1 MVKRISPVV
10 LKELMESSRAHAVL
24 DVRDPMEF
32 HEKQIFMTTN
42 APRAAI
48 EFLATRLVPV
58 KATPVV
64 CMDEGGL
71 RAERVAELLEEC
83 GYADV
88 SVLEGGLG
96 GWEAQG
102 FPTASGTNV
111 PSKDF
116 GERIHVENEV
126 PEITARELYDLIEG
140 DTPPRIFDTRTEV
153 EFERFCVPTG
163 RSLPGG
169 ELILHAWDL
178 DQDRK
183 TPLIINCAGRT
194 RSIIGTQA
202 LHRLGVTHAR
212 ALKNGGM
219 GIMLEGLQ
227 LEEGKPSEIPAPSEE
242 SRAHGEVLGA
252 QVAEEEGI
260 PFVSVEELRE
270 LQSQADSRT
279 LYVLDVR
286 LAPEFSGGHIP
297 GAISIPGGQAAQRT
311 DEVIAVRAGKIVTYC
326 DKNARGVMAA
336 YWLRQMG
343 LDVSVLRGGLTA
355 WREAGGGIEKPS
367 EAASGESPAGAGKI
381 LLLEQARAQV
391 RSCSAGE
398 ASARRPRFGAVLDV
412 DLSSSFE
419 RGHLPGSVW
428 VSRGRFEDEAPGRA
442 ENQRA
447 RVLCVCEDGRKSAL
461 SAFALQKLGYRRA
474 GYLEGGK
481 KAWREAGF
489 SLDTGSEGI
498 DAQPKDVQL
507 KPYDI
512 GRGAMEGYLT
522 WEENLGKKYARK

>member
-10 LKELMESSRAHAVL
+10 LKDLMDSSSAHAVL

-42 APRAAI
+42 APRGEVEILAA
-48 EFLATRLVPV
+48 RLVPV
-58 KATPVV
+58 KSTPVV

-71 RAERVAELLEEC
+71 RAERVAALFEEC

-96 GWEAQG
+96 AWEAQG

-126 PEITARELYDLIEG
+126 PEITARELYDLIDG

-178 DQDRK
+178 DQDK
-183 TPLIINCAGRT
+183 ETPLIINCAGRT

-219 GIMLEGLQ
+219 GIILEGLQ
-227 LEEGKPSEIPAPSEE
+227 LEEGKPSEIPAPSDQ

-260 PFVSVEELRE
+260 PFVSVEELRA
-270 LQSQADSRT
+270 LQAQADSST

-311 DEVIAVRAGKIVTYC
+311 DEVVAVRAGKIVTYC
-326 DKNARGVMAA
+326 DKNARGIMAA
-336 YWLRQMG
+336 YWLREMG

-355 WREAGGGIEKPS
+355 WCENGGVLEKPS
-367 EAASGESPAGAGKI
+367 EAASGESPAGAGEV
-381 LLLEQARAQV
+381 LLLEQARAQT
-391 RSCSAGE
+391 RAFSSGE
-398 ASARRPRFGAVLDV
+398 ASARRFGAILDV
-412 DLSSSFE
+412 DLSSSYE
-419 RGHLPGSVW
+419 GGHLPGSLW
-428 VSRGRFEDEAPGRA
+428 VSRGRLEEEAPERA
-442 ENQRA
+442 ENKRA
-447 RVLCVCEDGRKSAL
+447 RVMCVCEDGRKSAL
-461 SAFALQKLGYRRA
+461 SALVLQKIGYRRA

-481 KAWREAGF
+481 AAWREAGH
-489 SLDTGSEGI
+489 SLDTGREGI

-512 GRGAMEGYLT
+512 GRSAMEGYLT

>member
-10 LKELMESSRAHAVL
+10 LKELMESGRPHAVL

-42 APRAAI
+42 APRGDIELLAA
-48 EFLATRLVPV
+48 RLVPV

-64 CMDEGGL
+64 CMDEGGP
-71 RAERVAELLEEC
+71 RAERVADLLEEC

-88 SVLEGGLG
+88 SVLAGGLG
-96 GWEAQG
+96 AWEAQG

-116 GERIHVENEV
+116 GERIHVENAV

-178 DQDRK
+178 DQDRE

-194 RSIIGTQA
+194 RSIIGAQA

-219 GIMLEGLQ
+219 GIMLEGLK
-227 LEEGKPSEIPAPSEE
+227 LDEGKPSEIPAPSEE
-242 SRAHGEVLGA
+242 SRAHAEVLGA

-260 PFVSVEELRE
+260 PFVSVEELRALKAE
-270 LQSQADSRT
+270 AEGRT

-286 LAPEFSGGHIP
+286 LAPEFSEGHVP

-311 DEVIAVRAGKIVTYC
+311 DEVIAVRAGKVVAYC

-355 WREAGGGIEKPS
+355 WCEAGGALEKPS
-367 EAASGESPAGAGKI
+367 EAASGESPAGAEEV
-381 LLLEQARAQV
+381 LLLEGARAQT
-391 RSCSAGE
+391 RAYSAGE
-398 ASARRPRFGAVLDV
+398 ASARRPRFGAILDV
-412 DLSSSFE
+412 DLSSSFD
-419 RGHLPGSVW
+419 RGHLPDSVW
-428 VSRGRFEDEAPGRA
+428 VSRGRLEDEAPGRA
-442 ENQRA
+442 VNKRA

-461 SAFALQKLGYRRA
+461 SALALQRLGYRRA

-481 KAWREAGF
+481 AAWREAGF
-489 SLDTGSEGI
+489 SLETGREGL
-498 DAQPKDVQL
+498 DDPPRDVQL

>member
-1 MVKRISPVV
+1 MVKRISPAE
-10 LKELMESSRAHAVL
+10 LKEWMESDRAHAVL

-32 HEKQIFMTTN
+32 HEKQIFLATN
-42 APRAAI
+42 APRGAV
-48 EFLATRLVPV
+48 EFLAERLVPV
-58 KATPVV
+58 KSTPVV
-64 CMDEGGL
+64 CVDEGGP
-71 RAERVAELLEEC
+71 RAERVASLLEEC

-96 GWEAQG
+96 AWEADG
-102 FPTASGTNV
+102 LPTVSGTNV

-126 PEITARELYDLIEG
+126 PEITARELYALIES

-178 DQDRK
+178 DQDK
-183 TPLIINCAGRT
+183 DSPLIINCAGRT

-219 GIMLEGLQ
+219 GIILEGLK
-227 LEEGKPSEIPAPSEE
+227 LEEGKPSEIPAPSEQ

-252 QVAEEEGI
+252 QIAEEEGI
-260 PFVSVEELRE
+260 PFISVEELRA
-270 LQSQADSRT
+270 LQAEADSRT

-286 LAPEFSGGHIP
+286 LAPEFSGDHIP

-311 DEVIAVRAGKIVTYC
+311 DEVIAVRSGKIVTYC

-343 LDVSVLRGGLTA
+343 LDVSVLRGGLNA
-355 WREAGGGIEKPS
+355 WQAAGGALDKPS
-367 EAASGESPAGAGKI
+367 AASSGESPAGAGDV
-381 LLLEQARAQV
+381 LLLKEARAQT
-391 RSCSAGE
+391 RAYSSGE
-398 ASARRPRFGAVLDV
+398 ASARKFGAILDV
-412 DLSSSFE
+412 DLSSSYE
-419 RGHLPGSVW
+419 KGHLPGSVW
-428 VSRGRFEDEAPGRA
+428 ISRGRLEEEVIERVGDKK
-442 ENQRA
+442 A
-447 RVLCVCEDGRKSAL
+447 RVMCVCEDGRKSAL
-461 SAFALQKLGYRRA
+461 SALSLQKIGYRRA
-474 GYLEGGK
+474 GYLVGGK
-481 KAWREAGF
+481 TAWREAGYP
-489 SLDTGSEGI
+489 LDTGREGI
-498 DAQPKDVQL
+498 DEQPKDVQL

-522 WEENLGKKYARK
+522 WEENLGRKYARK

>member
-1 MVKRISPVV
+1 MVKRISPVE

-42 APRAAI
+42 APRGAV
-48 EFLATRLVPV
+48 EFLAERLVPV

-64 CMDEGGL
+64 CMDEGGP
-71 RAERVAELLEEC
+71 RAERVASLFEEC
-83 GYADV
+83 GYTDV

-96 GWEAQG
+96 AWEAGG

-116 GERIHVENEV
+116 GERIHVENAV
-126 PEITARELYDLIEG
+126 PEITAPELYALIEG

-178 DQDRK
+178 DQDK
-183 TPLIINCAGRT
+183 ETPLIINCAGRT

-219 GIMLEGLQ
+219 GIMLEGLE
-227 LEEGKPSEIPAPSEE
+227 LEEGKPSEIPAPSEQ

-252 QVAEEEGI
+252 QVAEEEGV
-260 PFVSVEELRE
+260 PFVSVEELRA
-270 LQSQADSRT
+270 LQAEAGSRT

-311 DEVIAVRAGKIVTYC
+311 DEVIAVRAGKIVAYC

-355 WREAGGGIEKPS
+355 WCEAGGALEKPS
-367 EAASGESPAGAGKI
+367 EAASGESPAGAGEI
-381 LLLEQARAQV
+381 LLLEGSRAQT
-391 RSCSAGE
+391 RAYSAGE

-419 RGHLPGSVW
+419 RGHLPDSVW
-428 VSRGRFEDEAPGRA
+428 VSRGRIEEEAPERVG
-442 ENQRA
+442 NQRA

-461 SAFALQKLGYRRA
+461 SALALQRLGYRRA

-481 KAWREAGF
+481 AAWREAGH
-489 SLDTGSEGI
+489 SLDTGREGL
-498 DAQPKDVQL
+498 DAQPRDVQL

-512 GRGAMEGYLT
+512 GRSAMEGYLT

>member
-10 LKELMESSRAHAVL
+10 LKDLMESSSAHAVL

-42 APRAAI
+42 APRGEVEI
-48 EFLATRLVPV
+48 LAERLVPV
-58 KATPVV
+58 KSTPVV

-71 RAERVAELLEEC
+71 RAERVAALFEEC

-96 GWEAQG
+96 AWEAQG

-178 DQDRK
+178 DQDK
-183 TPLIINCAGRT
+183 ETPLIINCAGRT

-219 GIMLEGLQ
+219 GIILEGLQ
-227 LEEGKPSEIPAPSEE
+227 LEEGKPSEIPAPSEQ

-260 PFVSVEELRE
+260 PFVSVEELRA
-270 LQSQADSRT
+270 LQAEAGSRT

-311 DEVIAVRAGKIVTYC
+311 DEVVAVRAGKIVTYC

-336 YWLRQMG
+336 YWLREMG

-355 WREAGGGIEKPS
+355 WSEAGGVLEKPN
-367 EAASGESPAGAGKI
+367 EAASGESPAGAGEV
-381 LLLEQARAQV
+381 LLLEQARSQA
-391 RSCSAGE
+391 RAYSSGE
-398 ASARRPRFGAVLDV
+398 ASARRFGAILDV
-412 DLSSSFE
+412 DLSSSYE
-419 RGHLPGSVW
+419 RGHLPGSLW
-428 VSRGRFEDEAPGRA
+428 VSRGRLEEQAPERA
-442 ENQRA
+442 GNKRA
-447 RVLCVCEDGRKSAL
+447 RVICVCDDGRKSAL
-461 SAFALQKLGYRRA
+461 SALALQRIGYRRA

-489 SLDTGSEGI
+489 PLDTGREGL
-498 DAQPKDVQL
+498 DELPKDVQL

-512 GRGAMEGYLT
+512 GRSAMEGYLT